1 MSENDSTR
9 GQARF
14 GSLLNDCRAIAV
26 KHLNMLY
33 SGIFESADSALLEFA
48 AKAENNAMQAHFFEA
63 VQEINRG
70 RQNIQRA
77 FDGEI
82 KIGFAQFAK
91 GRPLAVAGGPERT
104 SETLR
109 QPSTTGFDTSD
120 LQLLDKLAHAESAV
134 IQTLA
139 AKTTHRYRGQL
150 YALSQRLAIVNS
162 GRKVDEIAVPAGPS
176 HILYAFGASIRALR
190 IEPNVKLILFALFDR
205 VVMSQLEPLYEDL
218 NRSLMKAGVLPN
230 LRVSVRK
237 RADSGA
243 DAAGRSGA
251 EGAVSAGRKS
261 SRQTNAPVTSH
272 PARAGDDSGAEPSMG
287 DQLFV
292 TIRDLL
298 AKHRRVEQLSTSVL
312 STNAKQAEMEAK
324 SVEPYP
330 DSTVLVSAINQLQVE
345 HMEAAPVSD
354 SALISGEK
362 VDKGTLETIRL
373 NLQAERKRIYDGTD
387 RRRIPQVDIDV
398 IDVVGM
404 LFDCILND
412 ETLPSVVKALLSR
425 LHTPYLKIAVLDKN
439 IFTSEQ
445 HPARRLLNTMVDAG
459 GKWVS
464 QDKLRAGIFPQMQY
478 AVNRVLREFQ
488 EGLQLFD
495 ELVEEFTDA
504 VEALKQKAALI
515 ELRAGEAAEG
525 QEKLQIARARAHQEL
540 VARTAGQQMPMI
552 AKKFLAEI
560 WADHLMLILLRSR
573 DGEHSQHWV
582 EALRIADEIVW
593 SVTPKHTME
602 EREQLAAQLPELQH
616 TIEDELGSLGGY
628 GKNEQEDLF
637 GLLKGLQQQALQAT
651 DGDADDAVAATELRA
666 YSSDAALAME
676 SVFASGSAAVEPEV
690 ISADEQSIIDELR
703 AVKLGALFDFR
714 YSEAG
719 NTRRLKLSW
728 HSQDKSS
735 YMFVDQAGVKAAMC
749 SIRELASAVKTGNAH
764 RVEERRKP
772 FFEGALDAIRRILS
786 GAGSE

>member
-1 MSENDSTR
+1 MSTHDEQSSAR

-14 GSLLNDCRAIAV
+14 SGPLNDCRAIAV
-26 KHLNMLY
+26 KHLSALY
-33 SGIFESADSALLEFA
+33 SGIFDSIDSALLEFA
-48 AKAENNAMQAHFFEA
+48 SKAENNVMQAHFFEA
-63 VQEINRG
+63 IQEINGG
-70 RQNIQRA
+70 RENIKRA
-77 FDGEI
+77 FEGEI

-91 GRPLAVAGGPERT
+91 GRPLAVAGGAERT
-104 SETLR
+104 PETLHS
-109 QPSTTGFDTSD
+109 PSSTGFDTSN

-139 AKTTHRYRGQL
+139 AKSTHRYRGQL
-150 YALSQRLAIVNS
+150 YALNQRFAIVNG
-162 GRKVDEIAVPAGPS
+162 GRKLDEISVPAGPS

-205 VVMSQLEPLYEDL
+205 VVMSQLESMYEDI
-218 NRSLMKAGVLPN
+218 NRCLMKAGVLPN
-230 LRVSVRK
+230 LRPSVRK

-243 DAAGRSGA
+243 DAAVRSGA
-251 EGAVSAGRKS
+251 EGVVDASLKL
-261 SRQTNAPVTSH
+261 SRQTSAPVAALNTAAS
-272 PARAGDDSGAEPSMG
+272 AQASGAEPSMG
-287 DQLFV
+287 DQLFG

-298 AKHRRVEQLSTSVL
+298 AKQRRAEQVSVAAP
-312 STNAKQAEMEAK
+312 SANTKQNEKKTE

-330 DSTVLVSAINQLQVE
+330 DSSGLVSAINQLQVE
-345 HMEAAPVSD
+345 HMKADPTSD
-354 SALISGEK
+354 PALISGEE

-373 NLQAERKRIYDGTD
+373 KLQAERKRIYDGMD
-387 RRRIPQVDIDV
+387 RRRIPQVDLDV

-404 LFDCILND
+404 LFDCVLND
-412 ETLPSVVKALLSR
+412 ETLPNVVKALLSR
-425 LHTPYLKIAVLDKN
+425 LHTPYLKIAVLDKK

-445 HPARRLLNTMVDAG
+445 HPARRLLNGMVDAG

-464 QDKLRAGIFPQMQY
+464 QDKLWAGIFPQMQY
-478 AVNRVLREFQ
+478 VVNRVLREFQ
-488 EGLQLFD
+488 DGLQLFD
-495 ELVEEFTDA
+495 ELVGEFTDA
-504 VEALKQKAALI
+504 VEALKQKAALT

-540 VARTAGQQMPMI
+540 VARTAGKPIPLI

-573 DGEHSQHWV
+573 DGEGSQYWV

-593 SVTPKHTME
+593 SVTPKRTKE
-602 EREQLAAQLPELQH
+602 EREQLAARLPELQQ

-628 GKNEQEDLF
+628 GKHEQEDLF
-637 GLLKGLQQQALQAT
+637 GLLKELQQHALQVI
-651 DGDADDAVAATELRA
+651 DGGVDDAVAAPEFSGATQ
-666 YSSDAALAME
+666 ALE
-676 SVFASGSAAVEPEV
+676 SEMAPGLAAVEPEV
-690 ISADEQSIIDELR
+690 ISDDEQAIIDELR
-703 AVKLGALFDFR
+703 AAKVGALFDFR
-714 YSEAG
+714 YSDAG

-728 HSQDKSS
+728 CSHDASS
-735 YMFVDQAGVKAAMC
+735 YMFVDQAGVKAAVY
-749 SIRELASAVKTGNAH
+749 SIRELANAVQTGNAR